1 MKKSIF
7 APPPRTT
14 LALTVAALLLLNIV
28 VSCHREQAERQMPA
42 PPSDVQVTER
52 ATCTDPD
59 LCNLSVTASSDAD
72 LTLCGSFPPG
82 IGTLPGCI
90 TGCDPFND
98 KELSGMFLAN
108 VPRERCIDIPGSVC
122 ITNNGSSTVTVT
134 VQFGTST
141 AMQVNI
147 PPSGTHCFHTTDCS
161 DTNDGCL

>member
-7 APPPRTT
+7 APPRTT
-14 LALTVAALLLLNIV
+14 LALAVAALLLLNVV
-28 VSCHREQAERQMPA
+28 VSCHREQAERQAPA
-42 PPSDVQVTER
+42 PPSDVQVTDR

-59 LCNLSVTASSDAD
+59 FCNLSVTTSSDAD
-72 LTLCGSFPPG
+72 LTLCGSFPID
-82 IGTLPGCI
+82 IGMLPGCV

-108 VPRERCIDIPGSVC
+108 VPRERCIEKTGSVC

-134 VQFGTST
+134 VKFGSGA

-147 PPSGTHCFHTTDCS
+147 PPSGQHCFHSINCG